1 MKLND
6 LASTGAIALPWPVV
20 LNGVRLART
29 QLPES
34 ETCQRKC
41 GLSPSCAS
49 DVRGGEFVCA
59 HGLSYFRF
67 SIPHNEILVYGL
79 RGPKNTT
86 PLNVYTRDG
95 LKGRAVTVEAL
106 NVWIAS
112 LQSLINVTEDVFKA
126 RQTEML
132 DPLHDPM
139 RIAKQ
144 INTIANRLVLQQSR
158 GSTFE
163 QQIDNASFE
172 LKTLV
177 KAADLL
183 ADSFDL
189 LSIYFNPA
197 AASYGKRISV
207 SLHGLLTKLVAIFRI
222 DDGGLTRSNPR
233 IYLNGSCHRNAF
245 VHESFKLVPFALLSN
260 AVKYSVIG
268 NIDVSIVDRQIAA
281 EITVQSTGPY
291 IEEDERLRIFEK
303 RGRGKWAK
311 KLIDGRGVGLYLA
324 SIIAKA
330 HGFELRV
337 ASRKT
342 GEVRDEIPLA
352 VNRFYFEVPY
362 QG

>member
-6 LASTGAIALPWPVV
+6 LANTGAIALPWPVV
-20 LNGVRLART
+20 LNGVRLTPT
-29 QLPES
+29 QLAES

-41 GLSPSCAS
+41 GASPLCAS
-49 DVRGGEFVCA
+49 DARVGEFVCT

-67 SIPHNEILVYGL
+67 AIPDNHVLVYGL

-95 LKGRAVTVEAL
+95 LKGRSVTTEAL
-106 NVWIAS
+106 NIWIAS
-112 LQSLINVTEDVFKA
+112 LQRLVQVTEGIFTA

-144 INTIANRLVLQQSR
+144 IHTIANRLVLQQSR

-163 QQIDNASFE
+163 QQIDNASIE

-197 AASYGKRISV
+197 AAIYGKQTSV
-207 SLHGLLTKLVAIFRI
+207 SLHGLLTKLIAIFRI

-233 IYLNGSCHRNAF
+233 IYLDGSCHRNAF
-245 VHESFKLVPFALLSN
+245 VYESFKLVPFALLSN
-260 AVKYSVIG
+260 AVKYSITG

-311 KLIDGRGVGLYLA
+311 KFVDGRGVGLYLS

-330 HGFELRV
+330 HGFDIRV

-342 GEVRDEIPLA
+342 GDVRDEIPLA

>member
-6 LASTGAIALPWPVV
+6 LANTGAIALPWPVI
-20 LNGVRLART
+20 LNGVRLTPT
-29 QLPES
+29 QLAES

-41 GLSPSCAS
+41 GSSPSCVS
-49 DVRGGEFVCA
+49 DVRVGEFVCA
-59 HGLSYFRF
+59 YGLSYFRF
-67 SIPHNEILVYGL
+67 SIPDNEVHVYGL

-95 LKGRAVTVEAL
+95 LKGRAVTIKAL
-106 NVWIAS
+106 NYWTAS
-112 LQSLINVTEDVFKA
+112 LQRLIQVTEDIFTA

-144 INTIANRLVLQQSR
+144 INTIANRLVLQQSH

-163 QQIDNASFE
+163 QQIDNTSYE

-197 AASYGKRISV
+197 AASYGRKTSV

-222 DDGGLTRSNPR
+222 DDGGLTRSNQR
-233 IYLNGSCHRNAF
+233 IHLKGSCHRNAF

-260 AVKYSVIG
+260 AVKYSVTG
-268 NIDVSIVDRQIAA
+268 SIDVSIVDRQFSA

-291 IEEDERLRIFEK
+291 IEEDERLCIFEK
-303 RGRGKWAK
+303 RGRGKWARR
-311 KLIDGRGVGLYLA
+311 LVDGRGVGLYLA

-330 HGFELRV
+330 HGFEIRV
-337 ASRKT
+337 SSRKT
-342 GEVRDEIPLA
+342 GEIRDEIPLA
-352 VNRFYFEVPY
+352 INRFYFEVPY